1 MGHKKMLLLVNKVLI
16 DISPGNTPKL
26 KKMIFCSEIHTHT
39 INKHIKTK
47 ILPLTQSQTS
57 A

>member
-1 MGHKKMLLLVNKVLI
+1 MGDKKILVNKVLI
-16 DISPGNTPKL
+16 DISSGNTPKL
-26 KKMIFCSEIHTHT
+26 RIKKMIFCSEIHTHT

-47 ILPLTQSQTS
+47 ILPMTQSQTS